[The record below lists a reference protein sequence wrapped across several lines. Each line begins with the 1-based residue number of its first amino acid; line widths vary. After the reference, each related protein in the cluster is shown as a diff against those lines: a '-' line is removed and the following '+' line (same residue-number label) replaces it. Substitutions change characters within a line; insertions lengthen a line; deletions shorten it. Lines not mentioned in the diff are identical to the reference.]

1 MNFSIDITES
11 FGAIDFD
18 NAGGVIS
25 HINIPPN
32 ENIQDKYY
40 IELFNFV
47 LNLIEK
53 PVIYSIK
60 NQNPNFL
67 EKMDEDGFLI
77 IKQAIITFE
86 KIKGHEKLIH
96 LLNQESGYLTHES
109 YGSKLENKDKIYD
122 IGGRSFSTP
131 ELLINLAIISP
142 KKVTLNFSASNH
154 TYIPTYEKL
163 QKSVE
168 ILNSQANR
176 SQPETQGIF
185 DTNFSNSHMRS
196 DFDAGYRVIHS
207 IES

>member
-86 KIKGHEKLIH
+86 KIKGHEKLVRVLDQGKDY
-96 LLNQESGYLTHES
+96 LLHEI
-109 YGSKLENKDKIYD
+109 YRPKLENKDKIYD
-122 IGGRSFSTP
+122 IGGRSFTSP
-131 ELLINLAIISP
+131 QLLINLAIISP
-142 KKVTLNFSASNH
+142 QKITLDFSASDH
-154 TYIPTYEKL
+154 VYIATYHKL
-163 QKSVE
+163 RNVAE
-168 ILNSQANR
+168 TLNLQAKR
-176 SQPETQGIF
+176 TQPPIEGIF
-185 DTNFSNSHMRS
+185 EVNYSNMHTISV
-196 DFDAGYRVIHS
+196 FDAGYRFFKT
-207 IES
+207 